1 MYNKK
6 EVIDVSTFQ
15 LTQKL
20 DCVFSKIVSL
30 CVRRQ
35 VKG

>member
-1 MYNKK
+1 MYKK

-20 DCVFSKIVSL
+20 DFVFSKIVSL
-30 CVRRQ
+30 CVRRG